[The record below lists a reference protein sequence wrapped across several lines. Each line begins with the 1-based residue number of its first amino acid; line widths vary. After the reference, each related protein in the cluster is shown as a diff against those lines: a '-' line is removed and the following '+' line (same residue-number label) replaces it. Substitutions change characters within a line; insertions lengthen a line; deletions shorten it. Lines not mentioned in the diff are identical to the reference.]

1 VSASSTP
8 DGLPDR
14 DPYAALRHEAY
25 RRFLAGNLLANVG
38 RQALAIAVSWQVYQ
52 WTNSAT
58 ALGLV
63 GLVNV
68 LPLFAFVLP
77 AGVLADRFDRRLILM
92 RSMVAMAVLSLA
104 LAAVSA
110 FHERLPDLAI
120 LDAANRGLHAIALV
134 FERQV
139 DPATLRFD
147 NPALP
152 LIYLILLLQSVVR
165 VLGAPARGAIVPL
178 LVPTSALSNAITWNS
193 STFELSTVIGPA
205 VGGVLV
211 ALAGYELVY
220 ALDALFAL
228 SLAVALLG
236 VRLPPRPA
244 RFGPEPGML
253 AGAGFIRRRP
263 PVLAAMTLDLFAVVL
278 GGVTILLPIFA
289 DRILG
294 VGPAGLGWLRA
305 APAAGAIAMAFA
317 VAHMHPF
324 RRPGVVMLWSVVGFG
339 ASMVVFGVSTSLAL
353 SLVALFVSGACDNV
367 SVVIRHSIVQL
378 LTPESLRGRVVSVNQ
393 LFIGSSNEIS
403 ALRAGLMAALMGPVL
418 ATALGGV
425 GSILVVA
432 AVVARW
438 PGLKDVPPLHQLRP
452 EPEPGAPQGEGRGQ
466 G

>member
-1 VSASSTP
+1 MTTSSR
-8 DGLPDR
+8 PDR
-14 DPYAALRHEAY
+14 DPYAALRHAPY
-25 RRFLAGNLLANVG
+25 RRFLVGNLLANVG
-38 RQALAIAVSWQVYQ
+38 RQAVAIAVSWQVYQ

-68 LPLFAFVLP
+68 LPLLALVLP
-77 AGVLADRFDRRLILM
+77 AGVLADRHDRRLILI
-92 RSMVAMAVLSLA
+92 RSMAAMAVLSLA

-110 FHERLPDLAI
+110 AHEHLPSFAVLE
-120 LDAANRGLHAIALV
+120 AANRGLHAIALV

-139 DPATLRFD
+139 DPASLRFD

-152 LIYLILLLQSVVR
+152 LVYLILLLQSVVR
-165 VLGAPARGAIVPL
+165 VLGAPARGALVPL
-178 LVPTSALSNAITWNS
+178 LVPTSALGNAITWSS
-193 STFELSTVIGPA
+193 STFELSTVVGPA
-205 VGGVLV
+205 LGGALV
-211 ALAGYELVY
+211 AAAGYELVY
-220 ALDALFAL
+220 ALDAVFAL

-236 VRLPPRPA
+236 VRLPPRPP
-244 RFGPEPGML
+244 RTGPEPGLL
-253 AGAGFIRRRP
+253 AGARFIRHRP

-317 VAHMHPF
+317 LAHLPPS
-324 RRPGVVMLWSVVGFG
+324 RRPGVVMLWAVVGFG
-339 ASMVVFGVSTSLAL
+339 FSLVVFGTSTSFAL
-353 SLVALFVSGACDNV
+353 SLAALVVSGACDNV

-403 ALRAGLMAALMGPVL
+403 ALRAGLMAALFGPVL
-418 ATALGGV
+418 ATTLGGV
-425 GSILVVA
+425 GSVLVVA
-432 AVVARW
+432 AVLIRW
-438 PGLKDVPPLHQLRP
+438 PGLKDIPPLHELRP
-452 EPEPGAPQGEGRGQ
+452 EPEAGVPIDDGPPR
-466 G
+466 